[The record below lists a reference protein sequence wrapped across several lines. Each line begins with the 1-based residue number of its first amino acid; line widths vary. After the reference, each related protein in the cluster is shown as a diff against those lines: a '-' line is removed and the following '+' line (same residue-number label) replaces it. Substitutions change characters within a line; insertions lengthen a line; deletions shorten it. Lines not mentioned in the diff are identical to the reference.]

1 MEISRLTF
9 TKETKEKMEK
19 GLNRRE
25 AGRLRFER
33 LKEAEEEGLLAN
45 VSTRI
50 GVAKLAGFTDERY
63 KTGYSWV
70 SNLVTRGH
78 LSETI
83 RGFDEHNKATYEY
96 HIIDNP
102 TYTIR
107 RGKTKR
113 NNQVK
118 VSKPERIMT
127 SVTEVNDQRTY
138 KLEITE
144 GDMSIK
150 VELPTAQDVI
160 TVITNVLIGRKK

>member
-1 MEISRLTF
+1 MIQDIGARRFHNEYEHISPKQGDTVFCFRNREIL
-9 TKETKEKMEK
+9 
-19 GLNRRE
+19 
-25 AGRLRFER
+25 
-33 LKEAEEEGLLAN
+33 
-45 VSTRI
+45 
-50 GVAKLAGFTDERY
+50 TDERY